1 MTAGKNNQDEDKIR
15 LASSRK
21 LANTAI
27 SLGFSVII
35 FVVIGVVLDALFRTA
50 PLFIMIGVFFALASM
65 VYFMYQ
71 LIKAP

>member
-35 FVVIGVVLDALFRTA
+35 FVVIGVALDALFHTS
-50 PLFIMIGVFFALASM
+50 PLFIIVGVFFALASM

>member
-1 MTAGKNNQDEDKIR
+1 MMTGGDNQDKEKKR
-15 LASSRK
+15 LSSSRQ

-35 FVVIGVVLDALFRTA
+35 FVVIGVFLDSLFKTA
-50 PLFIMIGVFFALASM
+50 PIFILIGVFFALASM
-65 VYFMYQ
+65 AYFMWQ